1 MENDSKKYLNVLN
14 DNRGILRDEYCVK
27 EIGIF
32 GSVARGEQTALS
44 DVDILVEFSEPV
56 GFFKF
61 IDLENFLARILD
73 KKVDLVTKKALK
85 DVVKDQILK
94 DAIYA

>member
-1 MENDSKKYLNVLN
+1 MENDSKKYLNIFN
-14 DNRGILRDEYCVK
+14 EKRSILRDRYRVK

-32 GSVARGEQTALS
+32 GSVARGEQTAAS
-44 DVDILVEFSEPV
+44 DVDVLVEFFEPI

-61 IDLENFLARILD
+61 LDLENFLASMLN

-85 DVVKDQILK
+85 PIVKDQILK
-94 DAIYA
+94 DTVYG